1 MEPRFGTF
9 DFVACNLKRRPFR
22 TACLVILVA
31 ALSFMSFGGSLIA
44 YGLMKGADNMSKR
57 LGADMMIVPSGYEN
71 AVSGILLRSEPSTL
85 SIDGEWTEK
94 IASVEGVSVASPQL
108 LIASLNVSCC
118 SAPVQIVG
126 YDPKTDFIVGP
137 WVRTFFLGDVP
148 PGEIII
154 GSAID
159 AKVGSALK
167 FFDREYRV
175 AARLERTGMGFDAC
189 VFMDLGT
196 ARRAARDL
204 IRKGGKV
211 PFSADAVSSIFV
223 RVSGG
228 YAIDQV
234 MKNIHSEYGY
244 GGNGIAI
251 VPTRLFVRNIAAGLN
266 RLFSF
271 FVALETVIWLLVVLV
286 LGIVFSVSVNER
298 SREFGIFRSLGATRA
313 QIAWLVLSESGLVSL
328 YGGLLGTF
336 FSGLL
341 VLPFRIYIGKAL
353 NMPYVQ
359 ASIGIIALVFA
370 VSFLLSFSAGPL
382 AALAS
387 SLKAGKRDVC
397 AVIRGGER

>member
-1 MEPRFGTF
+1 MEPGFGTF
-9 DFVACNLKRRPFR
+9 DFIACNLKRRPFR
-22 TACLVILVA
+22 CACLAILVA

-85 SIDGEWTEK
+85 SIDGEWVEK

-108 LIASLNVSCC
+108 LIATLSVSCC

-126 YDPKTDFIVGP
+126 YDPETDFIVGP
-137 WVRTFFLGDVP
+137 WVRTFFLGAVP
-148 PGEIII
+148 TGEIIV
-154 GSAID
+154 GNAID
-159 AKVGSALK
+159 AEVGSTLK
-167 FFDREYRV
+167 FFGREYRV

-189 VFMDLGT
+189 VFMDLGA

-204 IRKGGKV
+204 IGKGGKV
-211 PFSADAVSSIFV
+211 SFSAEAVSSIFL
-223 RVSGG
+223 RISDG

-234 MKNIHSEYGY
+234 MKNIHRRWGY

-271 FVALETVIWLLVVLV
+271 FVALEAVIWILVVLV
-286 LGIVFSVSVNER
+286 LGIVFSVTVNER
-298 SREFGIFRSLGATRA
+298 SREFGIFRSLGATRT

-336 FSGLL
+336 LSGLL
-341 VLPFRIYIGKAL
+341 VLPFRIYIGRVL

-359 ASIGIIALVFA
+359 ASGA
-370 VSFLLSFSAGPL
+370 VILLIFGASFLLSFSVGPL

-387 SLKAGKRDVC
+387 SVRAGKRDVC
-397 AVIRGGER
+397 AVIRGGE